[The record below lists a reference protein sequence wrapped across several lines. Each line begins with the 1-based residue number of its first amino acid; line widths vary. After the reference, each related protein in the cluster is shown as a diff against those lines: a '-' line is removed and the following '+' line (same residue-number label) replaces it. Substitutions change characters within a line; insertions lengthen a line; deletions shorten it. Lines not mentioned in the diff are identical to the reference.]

1 MMGAFTL
8 QIPLALEGQWSGAAA
23 VGVVL
28 TAAAI
33 FIGTL
38 YYILATLFG
47 WRRAYYITMVSLM
60 GFIIL
65 LSLVWLVGIPGSNPG
80 FGPRGREPDWK
91 PFLATAEFGADFKD
105 QIATFPDGWDAPGKK
120 YFGNPDKQKTGSID
134 STGEIDTIKTI
145 VRPALA
151 GYFQARPQLGGTA
164 KEEDYDFRVQGTAK
178 QEAALTAEEKAVP
191 VAVVKFEDAGGGN
204 LLVGIQ
210 IPAASGKHPAITVF
224 AYRDKG
230 AVFLPSLYF
239 LITSLVL
246 FALHLWLLSRDE
258 IKQRARDAE
267 TLTEPTTVTAG
278 R

>member
-1 MMGAFTL
+1 VGAFPL
-8 QIPLALEGQWSGAAA
+8 HIPLALEGQWSGAAA

-33 FIGTL
+33 FMGTI
-38 YYILATLFG
+38 YYILSTLFG

-60 GFIIL
+60 GFILL

-80 FGPRGREPDWK
+80 FGPRGRTPSWI
-91 PFLATAEFGADFKD
+91 PFLAGSEFAGDYKD
-105 QIATFPDGWDAPGKK
+105 LLAIFPDGWDPPGNK
-120 YFGNPDKQKTGSID
+120 YFGNADKKQTGAID

-145 VRPALA
+145 LRPALA
-151 GYFQARPQLGGTA
+151 GYFQKLQTGSANP
-164 KEEDYDFRVQGTAK
+164 EDYDFRVAGTAE
-178 QEAALTAEEKAVP
+178 QGAALTPEERAIP
-191 VAVVKFEDAGGGN
+191 VAVVRFKDATRGN

-210 IPAASGKHPAITVF
+210 IPAVPGKHPAITAY

-239 LITSLVL
+239 LVTSLVL
-246 FALHLWLLSRDE
+246 FALHLWLLARDE
-258 IKQRARDAE
+258 IKQRARDAA
-267 TLTEPTTVTAG
+267 TAASPTTVSAG